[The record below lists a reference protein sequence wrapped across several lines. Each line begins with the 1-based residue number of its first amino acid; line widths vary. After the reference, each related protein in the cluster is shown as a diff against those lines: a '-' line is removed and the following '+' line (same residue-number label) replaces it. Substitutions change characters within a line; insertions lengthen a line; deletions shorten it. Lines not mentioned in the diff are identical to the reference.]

1 MEYAQITKTTE
12 EPIATFDAKAEAKVI
27 TALSKVFRYAEQPM
41 GYHEALA
48 AKPTLSKMDRPQVCL
63 IEAKTC
69 EAKLVLY
76 KFIDVSEKDT
86 KPPGQEY
93 IEGRFKLSEHG
104 GTYNLKYLKQYVN
117 ILSAIGSDEIR
128 VKTAKDM
135 PMIIENKH
143 FKVWIA
149 PCSESDDI

>member
-12 EPIATFDAKAEAKVI
+12 EPIATFDVKAEGKVI
-27 TALSKVFRYAEQPM
+27 TALSKVFKYAEQPM
-41 GYHEALA
+41 CYHEALA
-48 AKPTLSKMDRPQVCL
+48 AKPTLSRMDPQHICL

-76 KFIDVSEKDT
+76 KFIDVSKKDI
-86 KPPGQEY
+86 KPPGQE
-93 IEGRFKLSEHG
+93 IEDRFKLSEHG

-117 ILSAIGSDEIR
+117 ILSATGSDEIR